1 MKYDLKDLTF
11 MIPIRCDSVIRIE
24 NLLTVIRFIQS
35 IKANVLIYE
44 IASYNNHIIEHLL
57 PRFKRLVY
65 KFIEDRDVI
74 FYRTHYLN
82 LMTREAKTQF
92 LAIWDAD
99 VIVSPYQIKE
109 SMSAL
114 QENKADISFPY
125 NGVFLD
131 VEPVL
136 REEYILHHNINL
148 LFKYKSYMKQLYGDN
163 FVGGGIIV
171 NRQKYI
177 DAGME
182 NECFY
187 GWGPEDLDRFLRWE
201 NMSYRIHRAPKPM
214 FHLSHPRDSNGYMRS
229 STYSRLCHLQLS
241 KSANSSKEE
250 LIDKFSCL

>member
-1 MKYDLKDLTF
+1 M
-11 MIPIRCDSVIRIE
+11 
-24 NLLTVIRFIQS
+24 
-35 IKANVLIYE
+35 
-44 IASYNNHIIEHLL
+44 
-57 PRFKRLVY
+57 
-65 KFIEDRDVI
+65 

-82 LMTREAKTQF
+82 LMTQETGTPF

-109 SMSAL
+109 SMLVL

-125 NGVFLD
+125 NGAFLE

-136 REEYILHHNINL
+136 REEYILHHRVNY
-148 LFKYKSYMKQLYGDN
+148 LFKYKSYMKPLYGDN
-163 FVGGGIIV
+163 FVGGGILV

-187 GWGPEDLDRFLRWE
+187 GWGPEDMDRSLRWE
-201 NMSYRIHRAPKPM
+201 NMGYRIHRTEKPM

-229 STYSRLCHLQLS
+229 TIHSKLCH
-241 KSANSSKEE
+241 
-250 LIDKFSCL
+250 F